1 MKPNLNNQQDYTAD
15 QIQVLEG
22 LEPVRK
28 RPGMYIGSTDINGL
42 NHLVT
47 EIVNN
52 SMDEAIAGFA
62 DHIKVE
68 FFEDGSVA
76 IYDNGRGI
84 PYGIKKEYGVSAL
97 ELAYTKLHAGG
108 KFGGGGYKVSSG
120 LHGVGAS
127 VVNALSEWCRVI
139 VRNDSETVIQE
150 YANGGKVIR
159 PVEVLD
165 LKKPQTK
172 VKGGT
177 WNLDLA
183 SWPYKK
189 GTIVQFKP
197 DGTIFETTDLK
208 NRFFVNSFRE
218 YAFLTAGIKFE
229 LIDYRD
235 DTKYTFYFEGG
246 IKSYLRSLNRNKTL
260 LNPTPFYVSKEL
272 DGITVEAAF
281 QYNDTYNEN
290 ILCFANHIKNN
301 EGGSH
306 LTGFKSA
313 LTKSINDYARRK
325 VMLKE
330 KDDNFSGE
338 DLREGLTAIISVKL
352 SSDTLQFE
360 GQTKAK
366 LGNSN
371 VKPAVETVVKEA
383 LENFLEENPKD
394 AQAIIEKNLLTMR
407 ARMAAKAARD
417 TVIRKTALD
426 GGSVLPGKLADCSNK
441 DPEKTEIFI
450 VEGDSAG
457 GCFSG
462 DTLIALADGRNIP
475 FKQIVEEQEKGV
487 NHFCY
492 TIDSDGSVAIE
503 RFINARI
510 TRRNAEVIKIHLDS
524 KQTITCTPDHLFMLR
539 DGTYKRADL
548 LTQEDSIMPLYRKLS
563 DKQEVGITIDG
574 YEMVWNPQ
582 SEKWVFT
589 HLLADK
595 HNIDAEVYN
604 KTNQSH
610 CHHIDFNKYNNNP
623 DNIVRLDKQEHLEL
637 HKNHIAK
644 TLHTE
649 AAKAKAREV
658 KKSDE
663 YRKKMSLR
671 MQDPITRQ
679 ILSHNAKKQWSNE
692 DYKSYMTASWKEF
705 YKKNTEYRENT
716 IQNLNISQ
724 KKYWADPSNKQEQ
737 AKKIKAYYEINPAVK
752 VQQSVAAKAQWKD
765 PQRLEWRKSKTKEQW
780 TTEFR
785 QRRTKALTETY
796 FKKTMQFLKKFGTI
810 DMVNVET
817 IEQERIKTKD
827 KSILKFNTFCE
838 RYYAGNLAQTIEA
851 INHFNH
857 KINNIERLTQK
868 IDVYDA
874 EVPNTHNFALASG
887 VFVHNSAKAA
897 RNRETQAI
905 LPIFGKPLN
914 TERARL
920 DKIVDSDKFKYL
932 IMAIGAGIGEHYNPK
947 KLRYNKIILM
957 SDADVDGMHILTL
970 YLTFFFRHMPEILE
984 NGHVYAAMPPLFK
997 GTWGKNKKYLFNDV
1011 ELNAFL
1017 KTPEGAKATV
1027 QRFKGLGEM
1036 NAEELW
1042 ETTMN
1047 PATRYL
1053 KQINSD
1059 DAAKADEV
1067 FTMLM
1072 GDEVAP
1078 RKRFIMT
1085 HAKQA
1090 LVDM

>member
-1 MKPNLNNQQDYTAD
+1 MKPNLNNQQDYNAD

-76 IYDNGRGI
+76 VYDNGRGI

-165 LKKPQTK
+165 IKKPQTK
-172 VKGGT
+172 IKGGI

-183 SWPYKK
+183 NWPYKK

-197 DGTIFETTDLK
+197 DGTIFETTDLR

-272 DGITVEAAF
+272 DDITVEAAF

-301 EGGSH
+301 EGGTH

-457 GCFSG
+457 G
-462 DTLIALADGRNIP
+462 
-475 FKQIVEEQEKGV
+475 
-487 NHFCY
+487 
-492 TIDSDGSVAIE
+492 
-503 RFINARI
+503 
-510 TRRNAEVIKIHLDS
+510 
-524 KQTITCTPDHLFMLR
+524 
-539 DGTYKRADL
+539 
-548 LTQEDSIMPLYRKLS
+548 
-563 DKQEVGITIDG
+563 
-574 YEMVWNPQ
+574 
-582 SEKWVFT
+582 
-589 HLLADK
+589 
-595 HNIDAEVYN
+595 
-604 KTNQSH
+604 
-610 CHHIDFNKYNNNP
+610 
-623 DNIVRLDKQEHLEL
+623 
-637 HKNHIAK
+637 
-644 TLHTE
+644 
-649 AAKAKAREV
+649 
-658 KKSDE
+658 
-663 YRKKMSLR
+663 
-671 MQDPITRQ
+671 
-679 ILSHNAKKQWSNE
+679 
-692 DYKSYMTASWKEF
+692 
-705 YKKNTEYRENT
+705 
-716 IQNLNISQ
+716 
-724 KKYWADPSNKQEQ
+724 
-737 AKKIKAYYEINPAVK
+737 
-752 VQQSVAAKAQWKD
+752 
-765 PQRLEWRKSKTKEQW
+765 
-780 TTEFR
+780 
-785 QRRTKALTETY
+785 
-796 FKKTMQFLKKFGTI
+796 
-810 DMVNVET
+810 
-817 IEQERIKTKD
+817 
-827 KSILKFNTFCE
+827 
-838 RYYAGNLAQTIEA
+838 
-851 INHFNH
+851 
-857 KINNIERLTQK
+857 
-868 IDVYDA
+868 
-874 EVPNTHNFALASG
+874 
-887 VFVHNSAKAA
+887 SAKAA

-997 GTWGKNKKYLFNDV
+997 GTWGKNKRYLFNDV
-1011 ELNAFL
+1011 ELSAFL
-1017 KTPEGAKATV
+1017 KTSEGAKATV

-1053 KQINSD
+1053 KQISSD